1 MGNTVEVEFTVK
13 DNGVV
18 RTGREI
24 SEVYGRMSS
33 EVEAAW
39 HEVEAA
45 GDRAGKAAEGSV
57 RLARR
62 AAKDYVDT
70 LIDAKLKTEEL
81 AKAQERLQTIPKFA
95 GKSLPP
101 VGPLNGLDTRT
112 GAEPLSPLAQKLL
125 PQSQFDFS
133 KAALEQRRLAQESE
147 RVTQLTNKQWAD
159 MQKGADRTGQ
169 AIGLLGQGLTSI
181 VGVPNSQA
189 IGQIVGAVDQFQAVN
204 AGIESMGSNL
214 VKIAPAADVGA
225 AGLFLIKSV
234 FDDIRGSAE
243 KSLAIVERH
252 NKVSRFGIQGGVE
265 QTKAELQQLRQLNDD
280 VNKLISNRDRD
291 SAQRL
296 LDEKGINAA
305 ELPGRL
311 RQSVER
317 AKSLGVDT
325 TDPKEIE
332 ITKRREEARKKEISD
347 FNEFHRVKLEA
358 ENREYEAQQRSIQL
372 TKESQREITNLR
384 SQLTDNPLARI
395 YEVAEQRQQQFLD
408 KFKEVPK
415 TIKDEMKQ
423 LSNELK
429 SLDVFKLQFD
439 TFNKIT
445 STQSQLE
452 DARKNGGSS
461 RLTEINSIQ
470 KRRDEIEAEIFKR
483 RQEGTLDP
491 TAHRQLLDEFDQ
503 LGSKR
508 LPLFSPNEA
517 TQRGIDFGQKQL
529 QLGVQEGNAAKQQIA
544 NDFIINSTNDVTK
557 LTNVQIQAR
566 TEALE
571 RKLQQEEKNLE
582 KQQKAADTIK
592 EAAETFKKASDSLG
606 EQVKKGIGLDLK
618 VTDDSTQADLGK
630 SPGADTLLGTAS
642 SFVRGLGGSFTN
654 NF

>member
-39 HEVEAA
+39 REVEAA
-45 GDRAGKAAEGSV
+45 GDRAGKAAEGSM
-57 RLARR
+57 RLAKK
-62 AAKDYVDT
+62 AAKEYADAA
-70 LIDAKLKTEEL
+70 IDAKIKTEEL

-101 VGPLNGLDTRT
+101 GVNVNGLDTRT
-112 GAEPLSPLAQKLL
+112 GAEGFTPLAQKLL

-159 MQKGADRTGQ
+159 MQKGADRSAQ
-169 AIGLLGQGLTSI
+169 AIGLLGQGLTGI
-181 VGVPNSQA
+181 VGVPKSQA
-189 IGQIVGAVDQFQAVN
+189 IGQIIGAVDQFQAVN
-204 AGIESMGSNL
+204 AGIESMGGNL
-214 VKIAPAADVGA
+214 VKIAPAAGVGA

-243 KSLAIVERH
+243 KSLAIVEKH

-265 QTKAELQQLRQLNDD
+265 QSKAELQQLRQLNDD
-280 VNKLISNRDRD
+280 VNKLIGVGDRD
-291 SAQRL
+291 SAQKL
-296 LDEKGINAA
+296 LDEKDINAA
-305 ELPGRL
+305 ELRSRL
-311 RQSVER
+311 NQSTER
-317 AKSLGVDT
+317 AKSLGIDT
-325 TDPKEIE
+325 TDPREIE
-332 ITKRREEARKKEISD
+332 VTKRREEARKKEISD
-347 FNEFHRVKLEA
+347 FNEFHRIKLEA

-384 SQLTDNPLARI
+384 GQLSDNPLARI
-395 YEVAEQRQQQFLD
+395 YEVAEQRQAQFLER
-408 KFKEVPK
+408 FKEVPK
-415 TIKDEMKQ
+415 EIKAEMQQ
-423 LSNELK
+423 LNSELK

-439 TFNKIT
+439 SFGKIT

-452 DARKNGGSS
+452 DVKKNGGSS
-461 RLTEINSIQ
+461 RLTELNSIQ
-470 KRRDEIEAEIFKR
+470 QRRDEIEGEIFKR

-491 TAHRQLLDEFDQ
+491 ATHRQLLNEFDN

-508 LPLFSPNEA
+508 LPLFSPNDA
-517 TQRGIDFGQKQL
+517 IQRGIDFGQKQL
-529 QLGVQEGNAAKQQIA
+529 QSGVQEGNEAKQRIA
-544 NDFIINSTNDVTK
+544 NDFIINSTSDVTK
-557 LTNVQIQAR
+557 LTDVQIHAR

-571 RKLQQEEKNLE
+571 RKLKQEEENLK

-592 EAAETFKKASDSLG
+592 EAADTFKKASDSLG
-606 EQVKKGIGLDLK
+606 EQVKKGIGVDVQVK
-618 VTDDSTQADLGK
+618 ESAFGSGSTSDLGV
-630 SPGADTLLGTAS
+630 SPGADTLFG
-642 SFVRGLGGSFTN
+642 RNFTN
-654 NF
+654 NY